1 VELEF
6 VPQGF
11 TVHKDVFIVAYKEHS
26 EYVRIDNKRRDNE
39 SVTRFM
45 LWQNNEQGQ
54 RFNPQPVY
62 DEADRVFIVTKEDY
76 SFTVD
81 LKGNYDREFNKI
93 MWSDHVMQVDI
104 VRPYLIGFLPNS
116 IEIKNIFNPNR
127 VVQKI
132 ELLTSNITKHTVAR
146 NLFSNRVMD
155 SMFIMVNRKNSNIKV
170 LLQLNQIDPWHQIN
184 MLVER
189 KLYSTGL
196 KICNLLLQNNFEGIT
211 REQYEKLQRE
221 KGFYNFIV
229 KRRFNIAVEIFQE
242 FKVPL

>member
-1 VELEF
+1 MLDF

-11 TVHKDVFIVAYKEHS
+11 TGQKEVFIVAYKEHS
-26 EYVRIDNKRRDNE
+26 EYIKISHKRE
-39 SVTRFM
+39 ELGQFEKFV

-54 RFNPQPVY
+54 RFAPLPVY

-127 VVQKI
+127 
-132 ELLTSNITKHTVAR
+132 
-146 NLFSNRVMD
+146 
-155 SMFIMVNRKNSNIKV
+155 
-170 LLQLNQIDPWHQIN
+170 
-184 MLVER
+184 
-189 KLYSTGL
+189 
-196 KICNLLLQNNFEGIT
+196 
-211 REQYEKLQRE
+211 
-221 KGFYNFIV
+221 IV
-229 KRRFNIAVEIFQE
+229 
-242 FKVPL
+242 